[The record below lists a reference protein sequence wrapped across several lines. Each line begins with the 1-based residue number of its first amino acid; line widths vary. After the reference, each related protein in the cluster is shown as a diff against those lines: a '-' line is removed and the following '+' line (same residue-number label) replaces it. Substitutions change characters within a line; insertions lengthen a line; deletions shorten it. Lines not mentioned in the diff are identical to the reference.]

1 MIIMIRKGAEP
12 EKIEALK
19 QWLSRY
25 DVSVDSA
32 TIWGSV
38 VIRLEGDL
46 SKVDTSLIKRFDC
59 VAMVTSTEE
68 PYKYASRRNYPD
80 NTVIHVGNR
89 VIGDNNFTVI
99 AGPCSVESPEQIC
112 EVAMAVKTSGASILR
127 GGAFKPR
134 T

>member
-68 PYKYASRRNYPD
+68 PYKYASCILPYNADERQYAFLRISSASAVYPGAI
-80 NTVIHVGNR
+80 TPSE
-89 VIGDNNFTVI
+89 T
-99 AGPCSVESPEQIC
+99 SP
-112 EVAMAVKTSGASILR
+112 LR
-127 GGAFKPR
+127 
-134 T
+134 